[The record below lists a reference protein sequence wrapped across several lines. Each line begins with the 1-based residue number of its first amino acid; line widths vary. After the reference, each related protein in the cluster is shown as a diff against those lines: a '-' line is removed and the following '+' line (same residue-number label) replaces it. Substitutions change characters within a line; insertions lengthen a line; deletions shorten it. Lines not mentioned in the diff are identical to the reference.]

1 MFRSFFCD
9 HGGRSWY
16 MWSWSQE
23 KIINDSKTFAL
34 LCVIVH
40 QTKLPVILQVTAD
53 KSMIEEVLG
62 QLPTRK
68 IAPGWWL
75 LVNCPPPDNCPLDDC
90 PPENCPLAIKFPPK
104 IILPT
109 QAIPLKE
116 YYKWTENYA
125 LSTSTII
132 KESIY

>member
-1 MFRSFFCD
+1 MWKPSIGNETKRFTYVLLMFRFTLLMFYCD

-53 KSMIEEVLG
+53 KAMIEEVLG

-75 LVNCPPPDNCPLDDC
+75 PGNCRPR
-90 PPENCPLAIKFPPK
+90 
-104 IILPT
+104 
-109 QAIPLKE
+109 
-116 YYKWTENYA
+116 
-125 LSTSTII
+125 
-132 KESIY
+132 